1 MNEFLEILKYT
12 LPSLVVGA
20 STILTIRY
28 FFDNE
33 QKNRQAGWR
42 DQNRAVVTPIRL
54 QAYERI
60 MLFLERIN
68 PGSLIVRI
76 SDTGQDAR
84 TLQRALVNA
93 VREEY
98 EHNLSLQVYMS
109 VKAWEMVKSGKEELI
124 TVINQAAGEVPAD
137 AEGLELSRKIFE
149 LYLKQEK
156 PSLVQAVEFLKKEI
170 NQFF

>member
-1 MNEFLEILKYT
+1 MIEFLEILKYI

-20 STILTIRY
+20 ATIMTIRY
-28 FFDNE
+28 FFDHE
-33 QKNRQAGWR
+33 QKDRQAGWR

-60 MLFLERIN
+60 ILFLERIN
-68 PGSLIVRI
+68 PGSLIVRV
-76 SDTGQDAR
+76 SETGQDAR
-84 TLQRALVNA
+84 SLQRALVNA

-109 VKAWEMVKSGKEELI
+109 VKAWELVRSAKEELI
-124 TVINQAAGEVPAD
+124 TVINQAAGEVPAE
-137 AEGLELSRKIFE
+137 AEGLELSRKVFE

-156 PSLVQAVEFLKKEI
+156 PALVQAVEFLKKEI